1 MPSFW
6 RHRTETP
13 QGVGAGVG
21 GPSHSDSNKDRPC
34 RSHTASA
41 RGGCAWGRPQSTP
54 SVGTV
59 LPQERGLRRGSCRP
73 GSRSGGAACRGR
85 GTRVATEPR
94 PPCAQGLHHSV
105 LLRGR
110 REHPGRRDVQ
120 VRVHLPRQGAGP
132 EEEVCDLLQPVAG
145 RHGGA
150 CAPRPGS
157 VGLSGSPARVCVTP

>member
-13 QGVGAGVG
+13 QGVGAGG
-21 GPSHSDSNKDRPC
+21 GVLLILTPTRTGPAGATRPRHVAVVPGGGHSPRRPW
-34 RSHTASA
+34 A
-41 RGGCAWGRPQSTP
+41 RCC
-54 SVGTV
+54 
-59 LPQERGLRRGSCRP
+59 L
-73 GSRSGGAACRGR
+73 RSGACAVGAAGQ
-85 GTRVATEPR
+85 GPTAAGPR
-94 PPCAQGLHHSV
+94 AVVGAHVWPLSPAPCAQGVHHSV